1 MFTFAIIS
9 LIITLFGI
17 ASISNLIKKYT
28 GFDLVASWLGV
39 SSISV
44 FVAIAVILVIALI
57 IKRRRKRK

>member
-28 GFDLVASWLGV
+28 GFDLVPSWLGA